1 MDQVVELKK
10 YIRARDLRWRRE
22 DKKREEDRV
31 EQLKQAVERK
41 PLLAKWK
48 RSDTSRIAYR
58 IKKRKE
64 DNSLLVRWEAEDTEI
79 FERYNKE
86 DEAIAARRLEEATKL
101 ALIRKDTRS
110 CPCGPPGLRPKVS
123 GSDC

>member
-1 MDQVVELKK
+1 MVELKK

-31 EQLKQAVERK
+31 EQLKQADERN

-48 RSDTSRIAYR
+48 RSDSSRIVYR

-86 DEAIAARRLEEATKL
+86 DKAIAARRLEEATKL
-101 ALIRKDTRS
+101 ALIRKDTFK
-110 CPCGPPGLRPKVS
+110 PRPKS
-123 GSDC
+123 KGRPI

>member
-31 EQLKQAVERK
+31 EQLKQATEEERK
-41 PLLAKWK
+41 RLLAKWK
-48 RSDTSRIAYR
+48 RSDSSRIVYR

-64 DNSLLVRWEAEDTEI
+64 DNSLLLRWEAEDTEI

-101 ALIRKDTRS
+101 ALIRKDTFK
-110 CPCGPPGLRPKVS
+110 PRPKS
-123 GSDC
+123 KGRPI